1 MNIPS
6 DVVKKVTKVI
16 TDVIDDPSGVLL
28 LPAQRLEELGVAQ
41 LDRIEITMR
50 LEELLHI
57 QIDDTRFEKLDTI
70 ADVALYIHELI
81 KANQ

>member
-1 MNIPS
+1 MNVPS

-16 TDVIDDPSGVLL
+16 TDVIEEQPTVPLI
-28 LPAQRLEELGVAQ
+28 PAQRLEDLGVAQ

-57 QIDDTRFEKLDTI
+57 QIDDTRFEKLETI
-70 ADVALYIHELI
+70 ADIALYIHELI